1 MTHSRLSRFSSRS
14 MTGLAIAIL
23 ATLTLAACNPTSKTN
38 SETMSAVPSV
48 APPSREVFV
57 IFDGPWAFAPDP
69 KDANGVIAIAP
80 KTKGHRDL
88 FVQSHD
94 KTLATGVYDLSLP
107 PRNGTAAGAVDPNI
121 LQTKIDTQSVQH
133 VLDAKSERYAIRLPK
148 PEGYVAAAHSRSRA
162 GSAYPPDASTE
173 KDYVTS
179 VSLRYSVTTL
189 SGFSLA
195 GAPDSG
201 SFNPLLLQV
210 ETPTV
215 TFVIDPAQVDD
226 LADLCSTHS
235 RESFH
240 DLTKL
245 LNVTLFVDFPNDPD
259 KCHSSDP
266 QNVRVKAENDR
277 PLTRR
282 GDLRDVREAKI
293 APSWIASSLTRHF
306 LGNAATRDSREGVRP
321 TMLAAI
327 YYFFTAHVGNCKAP
341 IIVGN

>member
-1 MTHSRLSRFSSRS
+1 MTHSRFSRFSRS
-14 MTGLAIAIL
+14 SMAIVCM
-23 ATLTLAACNPTSKTN
+23 ATFLLAACNPTSKSN
-38 SETMSAVPSV
+38 SEAMSAAPTV
-48 APPSREVFV
+48 ATRPHEVFI

-69 KDANGVIAIAP
+69 KDTESVIAIAP

-94 KTLATGVYDLSLP
+94 KTLVPGVYDLSLP
-107 PRNGTAAGAVDPNI
+107 SRTGTATGVVDPNI
-121 LQTKIDTQSVQH
+121 LQTRIDVQSVQR

-148 PEGYVAAAHSRSRA
+148 PEAYIAAAHARSRA
-162 GSAYPPDASTE
+162 GSAYPPDATTE

-179 VSLRYSVTTL
+179 VSLRYSVATL
-189 SGFSLA
+189 SGFSVA
-195 GAPDSG
+195 GTPDSG

-210 ETPTV
+210 ETPTI
-215 TFVIDPAQVDD
+215 TFAIDPAQVDD

-245 LNVTLFVDFPNDPD
+245 LNVTLFVDFPNDPNL
-259 KCHSSDP
+259 CHNSDP
-266 QNVRVKAENDR
+266 QNTSIKSANDR
-277 PLTRR
+277 PTIGIKNPLDIKEASVAPSSLASIFAKPLWDHVVTYDPRR
-282 GDLRDVREAKI
+282 G
-293 APSWIASSLTRHF
+293 
-306 LGNAATRDSREGVRP
+306 NRP

-327 YYFFTAHVGNCKAP
+327 YYFFTSHVGNCKAP